1 MGTMTLKEGAALKP
15 ELMREAIKDT
25 GFTLTWM
32 KVRARGMV
40 TEHEGS
46 PAFKVDGSGQT
57 FALLDNDVLKNIQ
70 AAPGLAEKAILVT
83 GAVEEDDPVALRL
96 ESFEL
101 K

>member
-15 ELMREAIKDT
+15 ELLRNAIKDT

-32 KVRARGMV
+32 KVKARGSV
-40 TEHEGS
+40 TEHQGS
-46 PAFKVDGSGQT
+46 SAFKVDGSGQV
-57 FALLDNDVLKNIQ
+57 FSLLDNDVLKNVQ

>member
-1 MGTMTLKEGAALKP
+1 MGTMTLKEEAALKP

-46 PAFKVDGSGQT
+46 SAFKVDGSGQV
-57 FALLDNDVLKNIQ
+57 FPLLDNDVLKNLR
-70 AAPGLAEKAILVT
+70 AAPRLEGKEILVT
-83 GAVEEDDPVALRL
+83 GSVEGSEPVALRL
-96 ESFEL
+96 ESFEVE
-101 K
+101 